1 MKVVLISNSGAGVAG
16 EIEVRKGMT
25 IDGLFKELHEKGSP
39 VDCSIRVNRNPVSSS
54 YVLQEGDR
62 VVIAPAEMEGAAPVE
77 VEFPAASL
85 QKLSEQPSDFPD
97 LPYEQD
103 DDL

>member
-1 MKVVLISNSGAGVAG
+1 
-16 EIEVRKGMT
+16 MT
-25 IDGLFKELHEKGSP
+25 IEGLFKGVYEKGSP
-39 VDCSIRVNRNPVSSS
+39 DDCSIRVNRNPVSSS

-62 VVIAPAEMEGAAPVE
+62 IVIAPAKMEAAAPVE
-77 VEFPAASL
+77 VEFSAASL
-85 QKLSEQPSDFPD
+85 HKLSKQPSDFPD

>member
-1 MKVVLISNSGAGVAG
+1 MKVVLISNSGAGVAS
-16 EIEVRKGMT
+16 EIDVHEGMT
-25 IDGLFKELHEKGSP
+25 IEGLFKELHGNGSS
-39 VDCSIRVNRNPVSSS
+39 VDCSIQVNRNSVSSS

-62 VVIAPAEMEGAAPVE
+62 IVIAPNKMEAAAPVE

-85 QKLSEQPSDFPD
+85 HKLSKQPSDFPD